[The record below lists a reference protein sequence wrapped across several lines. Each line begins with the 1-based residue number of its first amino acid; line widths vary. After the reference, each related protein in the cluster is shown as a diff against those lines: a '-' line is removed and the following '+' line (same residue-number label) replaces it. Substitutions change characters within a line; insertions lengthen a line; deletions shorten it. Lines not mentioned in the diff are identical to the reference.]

1 MPGHEPISVAGLV
14 EKSGSERRRTD
25 ADKLP
30 SEVHHPWIERQL
42 TNDGHGEK
50 VPGPAFVRSRSATES
65 ICRALRISAGVKTPL
80 MIENP

>member
-42 TNDGHGEK
+42 TNDEHGEK
-50 VPGPAFVRSRSATES
+50 VPGPRFRS
-65 ICRALRISAGVKTPL
+65 VKIRDGEHL
-80 MIENP
+80 QGLAYFRRRENTADD